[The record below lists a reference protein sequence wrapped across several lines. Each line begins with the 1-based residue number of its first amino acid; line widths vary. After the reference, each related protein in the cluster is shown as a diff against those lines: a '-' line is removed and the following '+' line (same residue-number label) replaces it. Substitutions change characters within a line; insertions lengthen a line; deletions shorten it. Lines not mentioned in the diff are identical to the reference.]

1 MVQKKRLNLAGDWG
15 PYAKA
20 HFTHHDWRPDVLA
33 LVLKYEAWFP
43 GVYLNTYFQH
53 PPIFGRI
60 WEFVSYDVW
69 DIKGRGYAVGR
80 ERGWQIVYAIMNDP
94 APPPIAWLIFDG
106 WIWTPEDGWQL
117 YPDHDVASDAQHR
130 YHIHVTHK
138 LVY

>member
-1 MVQKKRLNLAGDWG
+1 MVQKKRVNLAGDWG
-15 PYAKA
+15 PYANA